1 MGVGYPVVI
10 IVYEA
15 KKYFVK
21 LRKSFSE
28 ENVESLLNDIIS
40 NKVRMNKLPP
50 LDPLKTVEAY
60 SAPSG

>member
-10 IVYEA
+10 VVYEA

-60 SAPSG
+60 STPSV